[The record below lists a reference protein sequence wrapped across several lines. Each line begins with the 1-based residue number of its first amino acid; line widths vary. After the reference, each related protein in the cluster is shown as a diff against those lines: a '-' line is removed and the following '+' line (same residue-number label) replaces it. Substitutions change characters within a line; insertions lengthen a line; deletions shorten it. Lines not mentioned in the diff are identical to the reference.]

1 MNDKTYGVER
11 KFPVES
17 PPKRVVSLVPS
28 MTETLFDLAVGS
40 TVVGRTDFCVYP
52 QGKLDTIPSVGGT
65 KNPDV
70 SRIIALKPD
79 LVIVNQEE
87 NRKEDVVALEAANI
101 PVWMTFPK
109 TVHDVLNLLWDV
121 MDLFDETSMSPRVRL
136 IESTFDWLQG
146 VSQANEETL
155 PRVFVPIWIDPLMTF
170 NADTYV
176 HDLLLVCGGQNVF
189 ADRDRKYPLQADL
202 GEEMPYAETD
212 SRVVRRDTRYPRI
225 TMEEVVER
233 QPDIIFLPSEPYAF
247 TEADKAIFADLDVP
261 AAHNNRI
268 FLVDGS
274 YLTWHGTRIAYAFDT
289 IPALLTINGTS

>member
-1 MNDKTYGVER
+1 
-11 KFPVES
+11 
-17 PPKRVVSLVPS
+17 
-28 MTETLFDLAVGS
+28 
-40 TVVGRTDFCVYP
+40 
-52 QGKLDTIPSVGGT
+52 
-65 KNPDV
+65 
-70 SRIIALKPD
+70 
-79 LVIVNQEE
+79 
-87 NRKEDVVALEAANI
+87 
-101 PVWMTFPK
+101 MTFPK
-109 TVHDVLNLLWDV
+109 TVQDVLNLLWDV

-170 NADTYV
+170 NADTYI
-176 HDLLLVCGGQNVF
+176 HDLLLICGGQNVF

-202 GEEMPYAETD
+202 GKDTPYAETD
-212 SRVVRRDTRYPRI
+212 SRIVGRDTRYPRI
-225 TMEEVVER
+225 TLEEVVKH
-233 QPDIIFLPSEPYAF
+233 QPDIILLPSEPYAF